1 MNMDQEMDEQQL
13 APPEIPSAIVVPINA
28 DRPTRWWWLT
38 ACCVLVSVSL
48 FFYSQQT
55 IGEPIVIEFLDGY
68 GIKPEDRLKHH
79 GIDVG
84 QVEKVE
90 LSSELDRVL
99 VHVRLQRNASTLA
112 RDGTQ
117 FWIVRPTFSIDSV
130 GGLETILGAKYL
142 AVAPGPAKGPKASR
156 FLGLETPPVAS
167 AKDGSLEILLDSGTR
182 GGLSNGAPI
191 LYRGYKI
198 GSVLQVGL
206 ATDARSV
213 RARCAIEPEYRDLVR
228 TNTKFW
234 NRSGW
239 RLNIGLTG
247 IKLDADSI
255 AQVVS
260 GGIEMATPDSP
271 EPAVN
276 MGHRFVLHEE
286 AKPEWTQWQ
295 PSIGHGELWNR
306 LENRLPQPQRMALRW
321 QERSYGFRVNRQL
334 TGWCLPLD
342 DGSVLC
348 LKEQLVAP
356 EAALGDT
363 VSIEVAGL
371 SWAPSSIQW
380 LADSGSTP
388 QDPRIIRFR
397 PANRLPDDVAV
408 WASKNVAA
416 APSTPCSI
424 VLACD
429 DPNSSVSLDAG
440 RFVADGVIW
449 SIDSSVVLSNDL
461 LGVPVIRA
469 ESNEVIGLLV
479 PNSKAS
485 IVVLLK

>member
-1 MNMDQEMDEQQL
+1 MDTEKSPAKGL
-13 APPEIPSAIVVPINA
+13 NASEIPIALVLPGKANGQ
-28 DRPTRWWWLT
+28 TKWWWLT
-38 ACCVLVSVSL
+38 ALCVIVSAGL
-48 FFYSQQT
+48 FYYSRQT
-55 IGEPIVIEFLDGY
+55 AGEPIVIEFLDGY

-84 QVEKVE
+84 EVEKVE
-90 LSSELDRVL
+90 LSSKMNKVL
-99 VHVRLQRNASTLA
+99 VHVRLLSNASTLA
-112 RDGTQ
+112 REGTQ
-117 FWIVRPTFSIDSV
+117 FWIVRPTFSLDSI

-142 AVAPGPAKGPKASR
+142 AVVPGPPTGLKADR
-156 FLGLETPPVAS
+156 FVGLESPPVIS

-191 LYRGYKI
+191 LYRGYKV
-198 GSVLQVGL
+198 GNVLQVGL

-213 RARCAIEPEYRDLVR
+213 RARCSIDPEYRDLVR

-239 RLNIGLTG
+239 RLDIGLTG
-247 IKLDADSI
+247 IKLDADSM
-255 AQVVS
+255 AQVIS

-276 MGHRFVLHEE
+276 TGHRFVLHEE
-286 AKPEWTQWQ
+286 AKLEWTQWQ

-342 DGSVLC
+342 DGSLLC
-348 LKEQLVAP
+348 LKEQVVAP
-356 EAALGDT
+356 ESALGGT

-371 SWAPSSIQW
+371 SWAPDSIQW
-380 LADSGSTP
+380 IADPGRAP

-397 PANRLPDDVAV
+397 PTGKLPDDVPL
-408 WASKNVAA
+408 WASKNISS
-416 APSTPCSI
+416 APAIPCNA
-424 VLACD
+424 VLASD
-429 DPNSSVSLDAG
+429 DPNTSVSLDAG
-440 RFVADGVIW
+440 RFVADGTIW
-449 SIDSSVVLSNDL
+449 SIDSSVVLPNDL
-461 LGVPVIRA
+461 LGVPVVRA

-479 PNSKAS
+479 PSLKS
-485 IVVLLK
+485 SMVVLIK

>member
-1 MNMDQEMDEQQL
+1 MSIEPNANEKYVAPL
-13 APPEIPSAIVVPINA
+13 AIPSAIVVPLHA
-28 DRPTRWWWLT
+28 DRSSKWWWIT
-38 ACCVLVSVSL
+38 AFSALASVAL
-48 FFYSQQT
+48 FFYSRQT

-68 GIKPEDRLKHH
+68 GVKPEDRLKHH

-84 QVEKVE
+84 QVERVE
-90 LSSELDRVL
+90 LSAELEKVL

-112 RDGTQ
+112 REGTQ

-142 AVAPGPAKGPKASR
+142 AVAPGPSSGPKTSR
-156 FLGLETPPVAS
+156 FIGLESPPVAS

-191 LYRGYKI
+191 LYRGYRI
-198 GSVLQVGL
+198 GNVLQVGL

-247 IKLDADSI
+247 IKLDADSM
-255 AQVVS
+255 AQIVS

-276 MGHRFVLHEE
+276 MGHRFELYEE

-342 DGSVLC
+342 DGSILC

-356 EAALGDT
+356 EAALGGT

-371 SWAPSSIQW
+371 SWAPNSIQW
-380 LADSGSTP
+380 IADSGSAP

-397 PANRLPDDVAV
+397 PANRLPDDVTL
-408 WASKNVAA
+408 WSSKNVSA
-416 APSTPCSI
+416 APSTPCSV
-424 VLACD
+424 VLASD

-440 RFVADGVIW
+440 RFAPDGVIW
-449 SIDSSVVLSNDL
+449 SIDSSIVLSNDL

>member
-1 MNMDQEMDEQQL
+1 MNMDQEMDEQPL
-13 APPEIPSAIVVPINA
+13 APPEIPSAIVVPSNA
-28 DRPTRWWWLT
+28 DRPTKWWWLT
-38 ACCVLVSVSL
+38 AGCVLVSVSL

-213 RARCAIEPEYRDLVR
+213 RARCAIEPE
-228 TNTKFW
+228 
-234 NRSGW
+234 
-239 RLNIGLTG
+239 
-247 IKLDADSI
+247 
-255 AQVVS
+255 
-260 GGIEMATPDSP
+260 
-271 EPAVN
+271 
-276 MGHRFVLHEE
+276 
-286 AKPEWTQWQ
+286 
-295 PSIGHGELWNR
+295 
-306 LENRLPQPQRMALRW
+306 
-321 QERSYGFRVNRQL
+321 
-334 TGWCLPLD
+334 
-342 DGSVLC
+342 
-348 LKEQLVAP
+348 
-356 EAALGDT
+356 
-363 VSIEVAGL
+363 
-371 SWAPSSIQW
+371 
-380 LADSGSTP
+380 
-388 QDPRIIRFR
+388 
-397 PANRLPDDVAV
+397 
-408 WASKNVAA
+408 
-416 APSTPCSI
+416 
-424 VLACD
+424 
-429 DPNSSVSLDAG
+429 
-440 RFVADGVIW
+440 
-449 SIDSSVVLSNDL
+449 
-461 LGVPVIRA
+461 
-469 ESNEVIGLLV
+469 
-479 PNSKAS
+479 
-485 IVVLLK
+485 